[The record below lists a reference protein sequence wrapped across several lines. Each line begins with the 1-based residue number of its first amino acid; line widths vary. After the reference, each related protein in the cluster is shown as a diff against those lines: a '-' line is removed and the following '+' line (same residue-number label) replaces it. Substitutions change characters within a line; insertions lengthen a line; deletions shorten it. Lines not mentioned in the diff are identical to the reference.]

1 VPTLKQ
7 FIQTRE
13 PGHHTAL
20 NSPDGWEDRTA
31 GKLHQSLQ
39 PNPPPSRVSADAER
53 TD

>member
-20 NSPDGWEDRTA
+20 LQSGGQGRAEGGDRMSISVR
-31 GKLHQSLQ
+31 L
-39 PNPPPSRVSADAER
+39 
-53 TD
+53 